1 MIAAWMFGSTV
12 FALLLFVAA
21 YAADRALRLMQRA
34 TRTAWV
40 VTLILAVVWP
50 AMAPVVLRG
59 VFGDKPATTLVVGS
73 NAASPATFIA
83 NQLPAASASWEQ
95 IAARTLLGAWVIVS
109 ALLIVRLVLAAR
121 ALSEVT
127 RNAKEVELD
136 GERVLVTESLGPAVV
151 GLWTPR
157 VAVPEWFLQLDTSLR
172 TLVLRHEREHCA
184 SRDPQLVWLAS
195 LAVAVMPWNVGVWML
210 SRRLR
215 LALEIDCDSRTLER
229 ELSPERYGKLLLLIA
244 QRQSSY
250 PLAAMLAESSSHLSR
265 RITAMQMTPL
275 KKPAVRVAACVLVAT
290 GAIAVACSPRVA
302 SDLTGPN
309 ARPTD
314 MSTLAMK
321 QAAERASGGQVF
333 YESQVEKPVSAAPG
347 SVGPEYPADLKAAGK
362 EGRVLA
368 MFVVNEAGVAE
379 PQSLKIV
386 AADDPKFAASVRA
399 ALPNMKFTPAE
410 IGGRIV
416 KQLVQQPFQFSQSR
430 ASAGAVA
437 AAVLPRTPQSNLEAK
452 QLAERRARDVGDG
465 TGATAPLMNVE
476 PSQMRQPA
484 PLEAK
489 YKSGAGPKYPAM
501 LRSAG
506 VDGVVVAMF
515 VINSDGSPDMA
526 TLKIVHTDHEQFTTA
541 VREALPGIRYEAPM
555 KDGKAVRQ
563 LTQQRFQFS
572 TKR

>member
-12 FALLLFVAA
+12 FALLLCVAA
-21 YAADRALRLMQRA
+21 YAVERALRLTQRP
-34 TRTAWV
+34 TRTPWV
-40 VTLILAVVWP
+40 VALILAVVWP

-59 VFGDKPATTLVVGS
+59 VFGDKPATMLVVGS
-73 NAASPATFIA
+73 DAASPATFIA
-83 NQLPAASASWEQ
+83 SQLPAASASWEE
-95 IAARTLLGAWVIVS
+95 ITARALLGAWLLLS
-109 ALLIVRLVLAAR
+109 ALLIVRLIMAAR
-121 ALSEVT
+121 ALSHVT
-127 RNAKEVELD
+127 RNAKEVEVD
-136 GERVLVTESLGPAVV
+136 GETVLVTESLGPAVV

-195 LAVAVMPWNVGVWML
+195 LAVALMPWNIGVWML

-275 KKPAVRVAACVLVAT
+275 RKPAVRVAACILVAT
-290 GAIAVACSPRVA
+290 GAIAIACSPRVA

-314 MSTLAMK
+314 ASTLAMK
-321 QAAERASGGQVF
+321 QAAELASGGQVF
-333 YESQVEKPVSAAPG
+333 FESQVEKPVSAAPG
-347 SVGPEYPADLKAAGK
+347 TVGPAYPAELKASGK

-379 PQSLKIV
+379 PQSLKII
-386 AADDPKFAASVRA
+386 AADDPQFAAAVRT

-410 IGGRIV
+410 IGGKIV
-416 KQLVQQPFQFSQSR
+416 KQLVQQPFQFSQSKTT
-430 ASAGAVA
+430 SGAVVVA
-437 AAVLPRTPQSNLEAK
+437 SLPRTPQSTVDAK
-452 QLAERRARDVGDG
+452 TMAARRAREMGDG
-465 TGATAPLMNVE
+465 TGASAEPMTIAPT
-476 PSQMRQPA
+476 QARQPA
-484 PLEAK
+484 PMAATF
-489 YKSGAGPKYPAM
+489 KSGAGPKYPAS
-501 LRSAG
+501 LKG
-506 VDGVVVAMF
+506 ENVDGRVVVMF
-515 VINSDGSPDMA
+515 VINPDGSPDMA
-526 TLKIVHTDHEQFTTA
+526 SFKVLKSDREEFTTA
-541 VREALPGIRYEAPM
+541 VKEALPAMRYEPPM
-555 KDGKAVRQ
+555 MDGRAVRQ
-563 LTQQRFQFS
+563 LTQQVFQFQHD
-572 TKR
+572 K